1 MLSENEQFLNVP
13 VPSSEEPFSHESIHD
28 PNPEATPYQQIA
40 DLIGGDVTAER
51 VQRLISKANEQKL
64 LFHGVKD
71 RKSFPSIL
79 EEGILNNCHDGGEY
93 ESFWTSGL
101 SLFVSEVSQSGRIN
115 TYDTSF
121 FHYGHRTLAV
131 TSTPLIQAVTGR
143 EVQHRAD
150 HQHTVPFVVPPSAL
164 GIIVVDTD
172 GWDSSRETGMKMEQA
187 LFSALED
194 IAERGIEPN
203 TVQITHPQQNE
214 QTTAQE

>member
-1 MLSENEQFLNVP
+1 MLSENEQFMNAP
-13 VPSSEEPFSHESIHD
+13 VPSSEELFSHEPIND
-28 PNPEATPYQQIA
+28 LNPETSSCQQIA

-51 VQRLISKANEQKL
+51 VRNLISKANEQQL

-79 EEGILNNCHDGGEY
+79 EEGILNNCHDGLEY
-93 ESFWTSGL
+93 ESFWTAGM
-101 SLFVSEVSQSGRIN
+101 SLFVSEVSRSGRIN

-131 TSTPLIQAVTGR
+131 TSAPLIQVVTGR

-150 HQHTVPFVVPPSAL
+150 HQHKVPFVVPPSAL

-172 GWDSSRETGMKMEQA
+172 GWDSSRETGRKMEQA

-194 IAERGIEPN
+194 ITERGIEPK
-203 TVQITHPQQNE
+203 TVRITHPPQSE